1 MYTEWLGQI
10 AWVSKIQGQSRV
22 YEGKRN
28 KSTHIITNISIY
40 YFQSITRVDRY
51 MCLELIFKNFSKLE
65 TYMNVVAVEEHQ
77 RSKSRNFKVNSLW
90 RKASNMGHRTISNR
104 KIEIK
109 RPCLNEPSSTR
120 YSDCYGHLQCKKMG
134 FQWNKRGKNFR
145 ELSLHFGK
153 KNCGIFALLILELY
167 SKLFRRAN
175 ILSKKD
181 QKTKDLLFI
190 ILDKY
195 NGQYHLKLSER
206 SL

>member
-1 MYTEWLGQI
+1 MSTEWLGQI
-10 AWVSKIQGQSRV
+10 VWVSKIQGQSRV
-22 YEGKRN
+22 YEGKRS

-77 RSKSRNFKVNSLW
+77 PSRSRNFKVNSLW

-109 RPCLNEPSSTR
+109 RPCLNKPSSTR

-134 FQWNKRGKNFR
+134 YQCSKDENTFA
-145 ELSLHFGK
+145 
-153 KNCGIFALLILELY
+153 NCHCTLERKTVGFLLY
-167 SKLFRRAN
+167 
-175 ILSKKD
+175 
-181 QKTKDLLFI
+181 
-190 ILDKY
+190 
-195 NGQYHLKLSER
+195 
-206 SL
+206 